1 VADVDGLLAMRG
13 IKPRLRGNGY
23 RAGYEPEQRAEMLRA
38 VAHIQNLWINIA
50 EMDGPREMATG
61 GRARQPTKRVVQ
73 SRAFVVTD
81 RVGQVD
87 LSGYMDV
94 DKFVFR
100 PGEVFAHFLLGPGS
114 QTALLSAMALKYD
127 PYRQVWEKRLARYL
141 SWQWRTK
148 ARNAQ
153 YLRPYR
159 VATLLDAVGK
169 DLDERRPAVTRERLE
184 KALDTLQRDGVIAN
198 WQYERWE
205 EELTRQRG
213 WGHTW
218 VEATLLIEP
227 PEAVKDHYQ
236 PFERQRPPA
245 PAAALPERLGER
257 IKRRRKDLGLNQKA
271 AGEAL
276 GVTQAYIS
284 MLERGK
290 IPNEN
295 PSPAFRKRL
304 DAWLDEE

>member
-13 IKPRLRGNGY
+13 IKARSRGNGH

-38 VAHIQNLWINIA
+38 VAHIQNLWITIA
-50 EMDGPREMATG
+50 EMDVPAETAAGRE
-61 GRARQPTKRVVQ
+61 RQPAKRVVQ

-87 LSGYMDV
+87 PSGNLDI

-127 PYRQVWEKRLARYL
+127 PYRQIWEKRLARYL

-148 ARNAQ
+148 ARNAR
-153 YLRPYR
+153 YLQPYR

-169 DLDERRPAVTRERLE
+169 GLDARRPAVTRERLE
-184 KALDTLQRDGVIAN
+184 KALDTLQRDGVIAA

-205 EELTRQRG
+205 EGLANQRG
-213 WGHTW
+213 WGQLW
-218 VEATLLIEP
+218 LEATLLIEP
-227 PEAVKDHYQ
+227 PAAVKEHYQ
-236 PFERQRPPA
+236 PLVRHRPPA
-245 PAAALPERLGER
+245 PPAALPERLGER
-257 IKRRRKDLGLNQKA
+257 IRRRRKELGLNQRA
-271 AGEAL
+271 VGEAL
-276 GVTQAYIS
+276 GVTQAYVS

-290 IPNEN
+290 IPDEA
-295 PSPAFRKRL
+295 PSPAFRRRL
-304 DAWLDEE
+304 EAWLAEG